1 MQIDLDE
8 ITPIPSSTPSSSRKR
23 TRDPDS
29 DVLDSL
35 QQRLAESGTILKEL
49 SKAQQ
54 HPITART
61 AFVNYVKDSLLTM
74 SKPKYKK
81 ARSSINSLLS
91 ELMDEDSDYDIPSA
105 MEAPPI
111 KRTQQASHSQP
122 PLPQRPISAPPFCS
136 FTSSTPSFSE
146 HYQKPPYMSI
156 NEPPASSVWGS
167 QSMEYMDQFHQPI
180 VQHQHH
186 HRTPT
191 PLEQM
196 MAPPQ
201 QLAQQPPQQTQQQQQ
216 QCTPTPA
223 PVCDSLGSAAQV
235 LREKPGPTHHVQ
247 SQPSSTTSRTFAFDP
262 TSQDFNIS
270 RDLLM
275 ISVLR
280 MRYSTKDHKR
290 KRSIDSLVTV
300 VVMTMLQKLKMNI
313 LVLFL
318 VLF

>member
-1 MQIDLDE
+1 MTATIQRHRGDLDAAESACADMQIDLDE
-8 ITPIPSSTPSSSRKR
+8 ITPIPSSTPSSYGKR

-54 HPITART
+54 HP

-136 FTSSTPSFSE
+136 FTSSAPSFSE

-196 MAPPQ
+196 MVPPQ

-223 PVCDSLGSAAQV
+223 QVCDSLGSAAQV
-235 LREKPGPTHHVQ
+235 LREKPEPTHHVPV
-247 SQPSSTTSRTFAFDP
+247 SAFEHNLPNICTRSTLSGFQYITGSPDDIG
-262 TSQDFNIS
+262 SQDE
-270 RDLLM
+270 
-275 ISVLR
+275 VLNQR
-280 MRYSTKDHKR
+280 PQT
-290 KRSIDSLVTV
+290 
-300 VVMTMLQKLKMNI
+300 
-313 LVLFL
+313 
-318 VLF
+318 